1 VSTPVGDRFGGMGSG
16 GDRDPDSGTAEPS
29 PDGATDRTLGSTL
42 RRPATAGVVLA
53 AVAYLSAFYHVVDVV
68 GGATVLLMETALVVA
83 ASAWLGGF
91 LRERTAV
98 GLAAVGFV
106 LALVGYFLSV
116 PQSARSLF
124 TVGRVLADLFALLS
138 GLSVLRLL
146 NVGAWAL
153 LLVPVPTFLVT
164 YLLVRRRDV
173 AAATVAVATTGFF
186 LLTGDAGVGAGLAA
200 AVGATVAVAFA
211 GLDAAG
217 GRGALAQWDTVA
229 VVVAAMVVLTSAVT
243 VVPGSATNPVVPGG
257 NSPTVESSLV
267 ANADSVGVLGSI
279 TLSPEVRFT
288 VEADDSDYWRVGS
301 YDRYT
306 GGRWVR
312 SGEARP
318 YDGGLAAPPG
328 ETERLSQTVTARSQ
342 LDALPAAWKPVEL
355 DGRAAD
361 TAQVTDHDGLRTG
374 TTLLEND
381 TYTVVSERPT
391 ATSGDLRRAGTD
403 YPASVRSR
411 YTQLPDSTPDRVGER
426 TAEVLERADASNPY
440 EAAVAVE
447 RHLERSKEYSLDVSN
462 PQGNVADEFLF
473 EMDSGYCVYYAT
485 TMVVMLR
492 TQGVPARFVT
502 GYTSGQQVAEDEYVV
517 RGLDS
522 HAWVEVYFPDH
533 GWIRFDPTPSGAR
546 ESAEQSSVET
556 AREAG
561 VENVDAAGSEN
572 GSYEPQ
578 TETADPATDPDG
590 LDVTP
595 DIGAVDPGNRFEN
608 GTVATADGLTERG
621 TPAGGGG
628 GSGGG
633 DDGGDGGWA
642 PTRDDVA
649 VGLAALVGVVAGA
662 RRFGVLARGRRA
674 LRLLR
679 QSRVDPGTDA
689 REAFRRLEYL
699 AAVVHRPRRPGET
712 PRQFVEAL
720 SADRFGDDAR
730 RVAEA
735 YERARYGGGVDEREA
750 GAAVEAVDRLVR
762 RHAPVL
768 RRLGGDRAS

>member
-1 VSTPVGDRFGGMGSG
+1 M
-16 GDRDPDSGTAEPS
+16 
-29 PDGATDRTLGSTL
+29 
-42 RRPATAGVVLA
+42 
-53 AVAYLSAFYHVVDVV
+53 
-68 GGATVLLMETALVVA
+68 
-83 ASAWLGGF
+83 
-91 LRERTAV
+91 
-98 GLAAVGFV
+98 
-106 LALVGYFLSV
+106 
-116 PQSARSLF
+116 
-124 TVGRVLADLFALLS
+124 
-138 GLSVLRLL
+138 
-146 NVGAWAL
+146 
-153 LLVPVPTFLVT
+153 
-164 YLLVRRRDV
+164 
-173 AAATVAVATTGFF
+173 
-186 LLTGDAGVGAGLAA
+186 
-200 AVGATVAVAFA
+200 
-211 GLDAAG
+211 
-217 GRGALAQWDTVA
+217 
-229 VVVAAMVVLTSAVT
+229 VVAAMVVLTSAVT

-267 ANADSVGVLGSI
+267 SNADSVGVLGSI

-318 YDGGLAAPPG
+318 YDGGLASPPG
-328 ETERLSQTVTARSQ
+328 ETERLSQTVTARGQ

-355 DGRAAD
+355 SGRAAD
-361 TAQVTDHDGLRTG
+361 TAQVTDNDGLRPG
-374 TTLLEND
+374 ATLLEND

-391 ATSGDLRRAGTD
+391 ATSGELRRAGTD
-403 YPASVRSR
+403 YPGSVRSR

-440 EAAVAVE
+440 DAAVAVE
-447 RHLERSKEYSLDVSN
+447 RYLERSKEYSLDVPN

-502 GYTSGQQVAEDEYVV
+502 GYTSGQQVSEDEYVV

-522 HAWVEVYFPDH
+522 HAWVEVYFPGH

-546 ESAEQSSVET
+546 ESAEQSSVEA
-556 AREAG
+556 AREGGA
-561 VENVDAAGSEN
+561 ENVDAAGSAN
-572 GSYEPQ
+572 GSYETP
-578 TETADPATDPDG
+578 TETADPATAGSG
-590 LDVTP
+590 LGETP
-595 DIGAVDPGNRFEN
+595 NVGAVDPGSRFEN
-608 GTVATADGLTERG
+608 GTAATVDGLTEPG
-621 TPAGGGG
+621 TPAAGE
-628 GSGGG
+628 SGGG
-633 DDGGDGGWA
+633 DGEEGWS

-649 VGLAALVGVVAGA
+649 VGLATLLGVVAGA
-662 RRFGVLARGRRA
+662 RRLGVVDRARRA

-689 REAFRRLEYL
+689 LEAFRRLEYL

-720 SADRFGDDAR
+720 AADRFGDDAR

-750 GAAVEAVDRLVR
+750 AAAVEAVDRLVR

-768 RRLGGDRAS
+768 RRLGDDRAS